1 MGTHM
6 FKRYLMILLLIPI
19 TAFAHS
25 PLSSISPAA
34 DAVLETA
41 PTVIEMTFKSPAKLI
56 KMELFKVNDE
66 AKDSLFSSLFGNDNG
81 DEITLDSDALLQ
93 ESATHTIILP
103 LLEAGVYKINWRA
116 LSEDG
121 HVIKGESAF
130 QITGN

>member
-1 MGTHM
+1 ML
-6 FKRYLMILLLIPI
+6 KRWLLIFLLIPSI
-19 TAFAHS
+19 AFAHS

-34 DAVLETA
+34 DAVLDTA

-56 KMELFKVNDE
+56 KLELFKVNAE

-81 DEITLDSDALLQ
+81 DEVNLDSDALLQ

-121 HVIKGESAF
+121 HIMKGESVF

>member
-34 DAVLETA
+34 DAVLDTA

-56 KMELFKVNDE
+56 KLELFKINAE

-93 ESATHTIILP
+93 ESATHRIILP

-121 HVIKGESAF
+121 HVIKGESVF

>member
-1 MGTHM
+1 M
-6 FKRYLMILLLIPI
+6 FKRWLLIFLLIPSI
-19 TAFAHS
+19 AFAHS

-34 DAVLETA
+34 DAVLDTA

-56 KMELFKVNDE
+56 KLELFKVNAE
-66 AKDSLFSSLFGNDNG
+66 AKDSLFSSLFGNDSG
-81 DEITLDSDALLQ
+81 DEVSLESDALLQ

-121 HVIKGESAF
+121 HIMKGESVF

>member
-1 MGTHM
+1 ML
-6 FKRYLMILLLIPI
+6 KRWLLIFLLIPSI
-19 TAFAHS
+19 AFAHS

-34 DAVLETA
+34 DAVLDTA

-56 KMELFKVNDE
+56 KLELFKVNDE
-66 AKDSLFSSLFGNDNG
+66 AKDSLLSSLFGNDNG
-81 DEITLDSDALLQ
+81 DEVNLESDALMQ
-93 ESATHTIILP
+93 ESATHTIKLP
-103 LLEAGVYKINWRA
+103 LLKAGVYKINWRA

>member
-1 MGTHM
+1 ML
-6 FKRYLMILLLIPI
+6 KRWLLIFLLIPSI
-19 TAFAHS
+19 AFAHS

-34 DAVLETA
+34 DAVLDTA

-56 KMELFKVNDE
+56 KLELFKVNAE
-66 AKDSLFSSLFGNDNG
+66 AKDSLFSGLFGNDSG
-81 DEITLDSDALLQ
+81 DEVSLEPDALLQ

>member
-1 MGTHM
+1 ML
-6 FKRYLMILLLIPI
+6 KRWLLIFLLIPSI
-19 TAFAHS
+19 AFAHS

-34 DAVLETA
+34 DAVLDTA

-56 KMELFKVNDE
+56 KLELFKVNAE
-66 AKDSLFSSLFGNDNG
+66 AKDSLFSSLFGNDSG
-81 DEITLDSDALLQ
+81 DEVSLESDALLQ
-93 ESATHTIILP
+93 ESVTHTIILP

>member
-1 MGTHM
+1 M

-56 KMELFKVNDE
+56 KLELFKVNDE
-66 AKDSLFSSLFGNDNG
+66 VKDSLFSSLFGNDNG
-81 DEITLDSDALLQ
+81 NEVTLESDALMQ
-93 ESATHTIILP
+93 ESATHNVILP
-103 LLEAGVYKINWRA
+103 LLEAGAYKIYWRA
-116 LSEDG
+116 ISQDG
-121 HVIKGESAF
+121 HLIKGESAF
-130 QITGN
+130 QIIGG

>member
-1 MGTHM
+1 ML
-6 FKRYLMILLLIPI
+6 KRWLLIFLLIPSI
-19 TAFAHS
+19 AFAHS

-34 DAVLETA
+34 DAVLDTA

-56 KMELFKVNDE
+56 KLELFKVNAE

-81 DEITLDSDALLQ
+81 DEVNLDSDALLQ

-103 LLEAGVYKINWRA
+103 LLEAGAYKIYWRA
-116 LSEDG
+116 VSEDG
-121 HVIKGESAF
+121 HVMKGESAF

>member
-1 MGTHM
+1 ML
-6 FKRYLMILLLIPI
+6 KRWLLIFLLIPSI
-19 TAFAHS
+19 AFAHS

-34 DAVLETA
+34 DAVLDTA

-56 KMELFKVNDE
+56 KLELFKVNAE
-66 AKDSLFSSLFGNDNG
+66 AKDSLFSSLFGNDSG
-81 DEITLDSDALLQ
+81 DEVSLESDALLQ

-121 HVIKGESAF
+121 HVIKGESVF

>member
-1 MGTHM
+1 ML
-6 FKRYLMILLLIPI
+6 KRWLLIFLLIPSI
-19 TAFAHS
+19 AFAHS

-34 DAVLETA
+34 DAVLDTA
-41 PTVIEMTFKSPAKLI
+41 PTVIEMTFKSPVKLI
-56 KMELFKVNDE
+56 KLELFKVNAE
-66 AKDSLFSSLFGNDNG
+66 EKDSLLSSLFGNDGG
-81 DEITLDSDALLQ
+81 DKVSLESDALLQ

-121 HVIKGESAF
+121 HIMKGESVF

>member
-1 MGTHM
+1 ML
-6 FKRYLMILLLIPI
+6 KRWLLIFLLIPSI
-19 TAFAHS
+19 AFAHS

-34 DAVLETA
+34 DAVLDTA

-56 KMELFKVNDE
+56 KLELFKVNAE
-66 AKDSLFSSLFGNDNG
+66 AKDSLFSSLFGNDSG
-81 DEITLDSDALLQ
+81 DEVSLESDALLK

-121 HVIKGESAF
+121 HIMKGESVF

>member
-1 MGTHM
+1 ML
-6 FKRYLMILLLIPI
+6 KRWLLIFLLIPSI
-19 TAFAHS
+19 AFAHS

-34 DAVLETA
+34 DAVLDTA

-56 KMELFKVNDE
+56 KLELFKVNAE
-66 AKDSLFSSLFGNDNG
+66 AKDSLFSSLFGNDSG
-81 DEITLDSDALLQ
+81 DEVSLESDALLQ

-121 HVIKGESAF
+121 HIMKGESVF

>member
-1 MGTHM
+1 ML
-6 FKRYLMILLLIPI
+6 KRWLLIFLLIPSI
-19 TAFAHS
+19 AFAHS

-34 DAVLETA
+34 DAVLDTA

-56 KMELFKVNDE
+56 KLELFKVNAE
-66 AKDSLFSSLFGNDNG
+66 AKDSLFSSLFGNDSG
-81 DEITLDSDALLQ
+81 DEVSLESDALLQ
-93 ESATHTIILP
+93 ESVTHTIILP

-121 HVIKGESAF
+121 HIMKGESVF

>member
-1 MGTHM
+1 ML
-6 FKRYLMILLLIPI
+6 KRWLLIFLLIPSI
-19 TAFAHS
+19 AFAHS

-34 DAVLETA
+34 DAVLDTA

-56 KMELFKVNDE
+56 KLELFKVNAE
-66 AKDSLFSSLFGNDNG
+66 AKDSLFSSLFGNDSG
-81 DEITLDSDALLQ
+81 DEVSLESDALLQ

>member
-1 MGTHM
+1 M

-34 DAVLETA
+34 DAVLDTA

-56 KMELFKVNDE
+56 KLELFKVNAE
-66 AKDSLFSSLFGNDNG
+66 AKDSLFSSLFGNDSGN
-81 DEITLDSDALLQ
+81 EITLDSDALLQ

-103 LLEAGVYKINWRA
+103 QLEAGVYKINWRA

-121 HVIKGESAF
+121 HVIKGESVF